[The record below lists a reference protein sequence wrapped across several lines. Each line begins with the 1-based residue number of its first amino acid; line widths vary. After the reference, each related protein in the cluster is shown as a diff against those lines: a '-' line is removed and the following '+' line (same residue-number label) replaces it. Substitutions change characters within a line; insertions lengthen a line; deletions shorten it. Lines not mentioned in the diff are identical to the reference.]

1 MTLKVKSFSI
11 AQPHL
16 YGKKEKLILEAA
28 RRLFAHYGF
37 SKVTMEEVAEDIGV
51 VKGCIYYYFP
61 TKESLFGAV
70 IREEQKQFAKD
81 IDELSEAEFSYAEL
95 LHHYV
100 EKRQQFFRELA
111 NLSRL
116 DYHSWTRIKSTF
128 RDLFRNFEQQE
139 LGFLQRVFQEG
150 HTSGEFLAC
159 DARRTASLL
168 LHALQGLYL
177 RTMRDADSS
186 HPDRKTYSQLDI
198 ETRYFAEVFVRG
210 IRPSTQYKRTKHE
223 SR

>member
-11 AQPHL
+11 AQPHP

-28 RRLFAHYGF
+28 RRRFAHYGF

-51 VKGCIYYYFP
+51 VKGSIYYYFP

-70 IREEQKQFAKD
+70 IREEQKQFARE
-81 IDELSEAEFSYAEL
+81 INELSEAERSYAEL
-95 LHHYV
+95 VHRYV
-100 EKRQQFFRELA
+100 EKRQQFFRELV

-116 DYHSWTRIKSTF
+116 DYQSWTSMKSTF
-128 RDLFRNFEQQE
+128 RDLFKNFEHQE
-139 LGFLQRVFQEG
+139 LAFLQRVFQEG

-159 DARRTASLL
+159 DSRRTAILL

-177 RTMRDADSS
+177 RTTREADNSQL
-186 HPDRKTYSQLDI
+186 DKKTYSQLDM
-198 ETRYFAEVFVRG
+198 ETRDFAEVFVRG

-223 SR
+223 NR